1 MTHQINV
8 ITLEEYANI
17 VGYKGDIPKTLEQI
31 QEYAEDALDLT
42 IWDYPLDELEYC
54 IQEDRSVVI
63 VKTDLGM
70 RLCEIN

>member
-1 MTHQINV
+1 MTNKINV

-31 QEYAEDALDLT
+31 QEYAEDALDWT

-54 IQEDRSVVI
+54 IEEDRSVVI

>member
-17 VGYKGDIPKTLEQI
+17 VGYKGDIPKTLEKI

-54 IQEDRSVVI
+54 IEEERSVVL
-63 VKTDLGM
+63 VKTDFGL

>member
-54 IQEDRSVVI
+54 IEEDRSVVI

>member
-1 MTHQINV
+1 MTHKINV

-31 QEYAEDALDLT
+31 QEYAEDNLYWT

-54 IQEDRSVVI
+54 IEEDRSVVL
-63 VKTDLGM
+63 VKTDFGL

>member
-1 MTHQINV
+1 MTNQINV

-54 IQEDRSVVI
+54 IEEDRSVVL